1 MSALSHSERVSG
13 ARKSEVRLLIND
25 NEQARKLL
33 GRNDENIKIVESAF
47 NVRVI
52 PRGNELLIS
61 GASGEVETVTGLFR
75 RLLEAMSDGRSIS
88 SAEFRYAVDMTKEG
102 DDDKLDDLFSDVI
115 LVSVKGKQI
124 RPRTFG
130 QKAYVNAIR
139 QNDLVLGIGPAGTG
153 KTFLAVAVAIA
164 SYRERAVEKIV
175 LTRPAVEAGE
185 RLGFLPGDIEQ
196 KVNPYLRPLYDA
208 LFEMLGVET
217 YQKYVA
223 RGVIEVAPL
232 AYMRGRTLDD
242 AFVILDEA
250 QNTTPEQMKMFLTR
264 LGVGSKAV
272 VTGDISQ
279 VDLPKGIQSGLDQA
293 RQILDGVEGVA
304 TVYLTEKDVVRHELV
319 QRIIRAYE
327 RWEKRSE
334 ADCL

>member
-13 ARKSEVRLLIND
+13 TRKSEVRLLIND

-88 SAEFRYAVDMTKEG
+88 SAEFRYVVDMTKEG
-102 DDDKLDDLFSDVI
+102 DEDKLGDLFSDVI
-115 LVSVKGKQI
+115 LVSAKGKEI

-164 SYRERAVEKIV
+164 SYRERAAEKIV

-327 RWEKRSE
+327 QWEKRSE

>member
-13 ARKSEVRLLIND
+13 TRKSEVRLLIND

-88 SAEFRYAVDMTKEG
+88 SAEFRYVVDMTKEG
-102 DDDKLDDLFSDVI
+102 DEDKLGDLFSDVI
-115 LVSVKGKQI
+115 LVSAKGKEI

-327 RWEKRSE
+327 QWEKRSE